1 VFLQSRYGIQI
12 ADSWGVQLPKSN
24 DMGGIYERG
33 EKGNGFDGKAP
44 LKNAGFAPGIWNH
57 MEISFQAPRFDAN
70 GKKILSAKF
79 NYIKL
84 NGISLH
90 ENIFLSGPSRGAQ
103 FEDEKAQGPF
113 SFQGDHGVIAI
124 KNIRYAPQEELK
136 VSLSDLRYAYFE
148 KSAKTPEQ
156 AAKTKPTSSGVASTL
171 DSRLASARDL
181 FFLQFEGKLN
191 VPVKDNY
198 TFTMLCSGDAS
209 LEIDGKPVIAPT
221 WNHLG
226 GYPIVGSTELEA
238 GNHNFKLWIN
248 KDLNWS
254 SPGLSLFIEKPNSK
268 AVALH
273 SPASMPERIPS
284 PLIAVQSNSSPEL
297 VRSFME
303 HNNKKLTHVLSV
315 GDPHQVHYSYDLLQG
330 GLLQVWKGDF
340 LNTTEMW
347 YERGEPQT
355 ATALGAAITL
365 AGNCPVYIPNQSK
378 DSVTDYQYKGYSL
391 DNKGLPTFNYAYH
404 QLKITD
410 RIQALE
416 NGNGLKRSINID
428 GDKQNII
435 IRIAQ
440 ASSIK
445 SIGNG
450 LFIAG
455 DHQYF
460 ISIDPSM
467 NAKVENYLGQQVL
480 LVPASASIAYTIIW

>member
-1 VFLQSRYGIQI
+1 
-12 ADSWGVQLPKSN
+12 
-24 DMGGIYERG
+24 
-33 EKGNGFDGKAP
+33 
-44 LKNAGFAPGIWNH
+44 
-57 MEISFQAPRFDAN
+57 
-70 GKKILSAKF
+70 
-79 NYIKL
+79 
-84 NGISLH
+84 
-90 ENIFLSGPSRGAQ
+90 
-103 FEDEKAQGPF
+103 
-113 SFQGDHGVIAI
+113 
-124 KNIRYAPQEELK
+124 
-136 VSLSDLRYAYFE
+136 
-148 KSAKTPEQ
+148 
-156 AAKTKPTSSGVASTL
+156 
-171 DSRLASARDL
+171 
-181 FFLQFEGKLN
+181 
-191 VPVKDNY
+191 
-198 TFTMLCSGDAS
+198 
-209 LEIDGKPVIAPT
+209 
-221 WNHLG
+221 
-226 GYPIVGSTELEA
+226 
-238 GNHNFKLWIN
+238 
-248 KDLNWS
+248 
-254 SPGLSLFIEKPNSK
+254 
-268 AVALH
+268 
-273 SPASMPERIPS
+273 MPERIPS